1 MTKTVNNTISDFFFS
16 IGKSFTGSGDFRE
29 ILYNI
34 LESLSENFSVERS
47 MIHIYSK
54 ESDMMHVDVFYG
66 YKESEVEKGVYR
78 SGEGVV
84 GRVHESGVAELIEEI
99 STNPDFL
106 NKTGARSESTENVA
120 FICIPIKLDEKVIG
134 TLSAD
139 IDKAAVSISLAKIF
153 ETLNILSV
161 MIANLLGNRIGFLEK
176 EKQLIE
182 ENRKL
187 RIKLKNSKALDKM
200 VGESG
205 LMKEL
210 NENILM
216 VAPTNSTVLIT
227 GESGTGKEL
236 IADAIE
242 ANSKRQGNPYIKV
255 NIAALSE
262 SLIESEL
269 FGYEKGAFTG
279 ASASKAGRFEAADGG
294 TIFLDEIGDLS
305 YNLQVKLLR
314 VIQEKTVERVGG
326 NKTIPVDV
334 RIIAA
339 THQNLEKKI
348 EEGVF
353 RADLYYR
360 LNVFPVHAPSLR
372 DRKSDILLLAD
383 YFIEKYSAEIEKPIV
398 RISSEAIDMLT
409 AYHWP
414 GNVRELENCIH
425 RAIIVA
431 KDSVLRSYDFPPTLQ
446 MISDSDAPKRR
457 RNFEDLIEGY
467 EKELIID
474 HLKMTR
480 GNITRAAQI
489 LGTTK
494 RILTYKVK
502 KLSIDYRKYR

>member
-1 MTKTVNNTISDFFFS
+1 MNNKNMILDFFFEL
-16 IGKSFTGSGDFRE
+16 GKVF
-29 ILYNI
+29 ILENDIKENLQNI
-34 LESLSENFSVERS
+34 LSTLSQHFPINRS
-47 MIHIYSK
+47 MIHIFLK
-54 ESDMMHVDVFYG
+54 DSDQMHADVYYG
-66 YKESEVEKGVYR
+66 YTEEEVSKGKYK
-78 SGEGVV
+78 SGEGIV
-84 GRVHESGVAELIEEI
+84 GRVWETGKPELVEEI
-99 STNPDFL
+99 STNSEFL
-106 NKTGARSESTENVA
+106 NKTGARKNLENVA
-120 FICIPIKLDEKVIG
+120 FICVPIKVNDMVIG

-139 IDKAAVSISLAKIF
+139 IEKNSLNISLSKLY
-153 ETLNILSV
+153 ETLIIISV
-161 MIANLLGNRIGFLEK
+161 MIASLLNNRVRMLEHESK
-176 EKQLIE
+176 LLE

-187 RIKLKNSKALDKM
+187 RIKLRNSKALERM
-200 VGESG
+200 IGESG
-205 LMKEL
+205 IMKEL

-236 IADAIE
+236 IADAIQ
-242 ANSKRQGNPYIKV
+242 ANSRRKNEPYIKV

-279 ASASKAGRFEAADGG
+279 ANSSKQGRFEAANGG
-294 TIFLDEIGDLS
+294 TIFIDEIGDLS
-305 YNLQVKLLR
+305 YPLQVKLLR
-314 VIQEKTVERVGG
+314 VLQEKTVERVGG

-339 THQNLEKKI
+339 THQNLESKI
-348 EEGVF
+348 EKGEF
-353 RADLYYR
+353 RPDLFYR
-360 LNVFPVHAPSLR
+360 LNVFPVLAPSLR

-383 YFIEKYSAEIEKPIV
+383 YFVEKYSTEIEKPIS
-398 RISSEAIDMLT
+398 RISSEAIDMIT

-425 RAIIVA
+425 RAVIVA

-446 MISDSDAPKRR
+446 IISDGDVPKRR
-457 RNFEDLIEGY
+457 RTFEDMVSGY

-480 GNITRAAQI
+480 GNITRAAQL

-494 RILTYKVK
+494 RILTYKVNK
-502 KLSIDYRKYR
+502 YNIDFRKYR